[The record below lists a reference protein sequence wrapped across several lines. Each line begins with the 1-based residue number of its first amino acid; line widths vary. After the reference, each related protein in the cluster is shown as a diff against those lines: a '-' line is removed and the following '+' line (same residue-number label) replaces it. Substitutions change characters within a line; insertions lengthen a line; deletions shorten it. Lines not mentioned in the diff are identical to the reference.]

1 MATPNFTGRPPTPE
15 LEELVKGATEQWRK
29 VANEAPVQAISR
41 IEDAAKQLVTLT
53 GLLQGLYFAVFAF
66 SGLHERITNR
76 GLLLFATLP
85 VGLWLVSLC
94 CATLV
99 FVPRVWEGTDL
110 DNQSPGAWLA
120 LRDTYY
126 AVSRQKLARLHW
138 AHGFLIA
145 SFGVVFAL
153 LLALAF
159 VPAAPAPRP
168 TEIIIV
174 TPTPTRP

>member
-1 MATPNFTGRPPTPE
+1 MSTPNFAGRPPGPE
-15 LEELVKGATEQWRK
+15 LEEVVKGATEHWRK
-29 VANEAPVQAISR
+29 VANEAPVQAITR

-66 SGLHERITNR
+66 SGLHDRITNR
-76 GLLLFATLP
+76 LLLLFATLP

-99 FVPRVWEGTDL
+99 FVPRVRQGADL
-110 DNQSPGAWLA
+110 DDQSPSAWLA
-120 LRDTYY
+120 LRDTYLT
-126 AVSRQKLARLHW
+126 VGRQKLARLHW

-153 LLALAF
+153 LIALTF
-159 VPAAPAPRP
+159 VPSAPTPHP